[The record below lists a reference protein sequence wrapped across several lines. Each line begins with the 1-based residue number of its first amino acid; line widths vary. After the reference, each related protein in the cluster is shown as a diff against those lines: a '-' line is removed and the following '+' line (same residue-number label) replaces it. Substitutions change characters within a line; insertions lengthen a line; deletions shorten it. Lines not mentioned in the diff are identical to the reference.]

1 MVAAFAPTI
10 VCVYGHRKGSKYSE
24 VEFHDVNAR
33 RRPELGR
40 SRTLRAIEPDVL
52 FVQGASQ
59 RQVRMRC
66 YECEVRLECLADA
79 LESEANYGVW
89 GGLTERERRAILR
102 HYPHAENWLEWLRT
116 SDESLA
122 RELRS
127 PHVPKVLSFVRP
139 QMAGRMEA

>member
-1 MVAAFAPTI
+1 MSTQGDDQSWVA
-10 VCVYGHRKGSKYSE
+10 
-24 VEFHDVNAR
+24 
-33 RRPELGR
+33 
-40 SRTLRAIEPDVL
+40 RALCASIEPDVL

-102 HYPHAENWLEWLRT
+102 HYPHALLT
-116 SDESLA
+116 S
-122 RELRS
+122 RS
-127 PHVPKVLSFVRP
+127 PASSAAPTSQRYCP
-139 QMAGRMEA
+139 SCAPRWRAGRIEP

>member
-1 MVAAFAPTI
+1 MSRQGDDQSWVA
-10 VCVYGHRKGSKYSE
+10 
-24 VEFHDVNAR
+24 
-33 RRPELGR
+33 
-40 SRTLRAIEPDVL
+40 RALCASIEPDVL

-102 HYPHAENWLEWLRT
+102 HYPHADNWLEWLRT
-116 SDESLA
+116 SMIERGMISTSDPDLLHVVDDAEAAVDYVVSAA
-122 RELRS
+122 RRLRDG
-127 PHVPKVLSFVRP
+127 R
-139 QMAGRMEA
+139 AGA